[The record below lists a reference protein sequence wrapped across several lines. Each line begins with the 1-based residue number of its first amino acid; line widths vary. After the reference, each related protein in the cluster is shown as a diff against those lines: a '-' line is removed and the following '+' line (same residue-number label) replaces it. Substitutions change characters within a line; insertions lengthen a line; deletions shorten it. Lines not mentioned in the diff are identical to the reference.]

1 MLLNKSICV
10 LSEGLNSDTVTGREV
25 LDSDTVIGREIL
37 DSDTVT
43 GSKGFGYVCKLLASS
58 VKGFKVTQN
67 FKI

>member
-10 LSEGLNSDTVTGREV
+10 LSEGLNSDTV
-25 LDSDTVIGREIL
+25 IGREIL
-37 DSDTVT
+37 DFDTVT
-43 GSKGFGYVCKLLASS
+43 GSKSFGYVCKLLASP